1 MAQHRTVP
9 QHALAAV
16 TVFAS
21 LLVVI
26 ATLPS
31 PATPITHASA
41 SYSGVVLADGPVS
54 YWRLG
59 EQSGTTAFDSVT
71 GSNNGTYNSGTT
83 LGVPG
88 AIVSDTNS
96 AAAVN
101 GTSGYVSVADNPN
114 LDITGDMT
122 LEMWAKPGLLNG
134 TTQTILQ
141 KGTSANAA
149 GPGWQYRVSIT
160 SANQWKAI
168 LFVGSASIAVIDT
181 IDTLSTSRWD
191 YLVEVRSGSTMTFY
205 VNRQPVGSTSI
216 SGPTNSTNGMLA
228 FGRAGG
234 YSNYYY
240 NGSIDEVAIYPKALS
255 ASQIQNHF
263 TVATSVDTG
272 STPTPTATVAAT
284 ATATVA
290 ATATATSAVTP
301 TPTPTTDPVVLAA
314 GDIACDPSDSSFNSG
329 NGTSGS
335 CQEKWTAAELTGANA
350 VLAIGDEQYDC
361 ATLSQLQQSY
371 APTWGQQKAITYPA
385 VGNHEYKTTCGNQP
399 GAGGYYTYFGSA
411 ASPLDTNCTANCK
424 GYYSYNIGTWH
435 VVVLNSECSQ
445 IGSCQAG
452 SAQEQWLKADLAANP
467 AACTMAYWHRPY
479 YTSGW
484 SLGDAELHDIWA
496 DLYNAHADLVLNG
509 HDHDYERF
517 LPQDAN
523 GNYDPAH
530 GVAEIIVGTGGD
542 SHGGFNGKIANSVV
556 RDATTYGVLTLTL
569 HANSYSWQFLGDGH
583 SGTFTDSG
591 TAACH

>member
-1 MAQHRTVP
+1 MAQHRAVP

-16 TVFAS
+16 TAFS
-21 LLVVI
+21 LLLVVL

-31 PATPITHASA
+31 PSTPITHAAA
-41 SYSGVVLADGPVS
+41 SYSGVVLGDGPVS

-59 EQSGTTAFDSVT
+59 EQSGTTAVDSGPGGNT
-71 GSNNGTYNSGTT
+71 GAYNGGTT

-114 LDITGDMT
+114 LDITGNMT

-134 TTQTILQ
+134 TTQTTLH
-141 KGTSANAA
+141 KGTSASAA

-160 SANQWKAI
+160 SANRWKAI
-168 LFVGSASIAVIDT
+168 LFVGSASIAITDNV
-181 IDTLSTSRWD
+181 DTLSTSRWD
-191 YLVEVRSGSTMTFY
+191 YLVVARNGSTMTFY
-205 VNRQPVGSTSI
+205 VNAQSVGSTSI
-216 SGPTNSTNGMLA
+216 SGPTNSTSGMLA

-240 NGSIDEVAIYPKALS
+240 NGSIDEVAIYGTALS
-255 ASQIQNHF
+255 PGQIQNHF
-263 TVATSVDTG
+263 AVATNAGTG
-272 STPTPTATVAAT
+272 STPTPTAT

-290 ATATATSAVTP
+290 ATATPTSIATP
-301 TPTPTTDPVVLAA
+301 TATPTTSPVVLAA
-314 GDIACDPSDSSFNSG
+314 GDIACDPSDSSWSGG
-329 NGTSGS
+329 NGTTGS

-350 VLAIGDEQYDC
+350 VVAIGDEQYDC

-424 GYYSYNIGTWH
+424 GYYSFNIGTWH

-445 IGSCQAG
+445 IGGCQAG
-452 SAQEQWLKADLAANP
+452 SAEEQWLQADLAAHP
-467 AACTMAYWHRPY
+467 AACTLAYWHRPY

-484 SLGDAELHDIWA
+484 SLGDAELLDMWV
-496 DLYNAHADLVLNG
+496 DLYNARADLVLNG

-523 GNYDPAH
+523 GNYDPTH

-556 RDATTYGVLTLTL
+556 RDATTYGVLKLTL
-569 HANSYSWQFLGDGH
+569 RDNSYDWQFLGDGH
-583 SGTFTDSG
+583 GGTFTDSG
-591 TAACH
+591 TAACHG